1 MNIEK
6 AKCFEDDERL
16 VSLKRALSSALWYAN
31 IMDNRLDA
39 LTQRRKEA
47 WEDVDG
53 LYKKLREHQHGRA

>member
-6 AKCFEDDERL
+6 AKSFEDDERL
-16 VSLKRALSSALWYAN
+16 VSLKRTLKSAMWFAN

-39 LTQRRKEA
+39 LIERRKEA

-53 LYKKLREHQHGRA
+53 LYKKLRDYQNGRA